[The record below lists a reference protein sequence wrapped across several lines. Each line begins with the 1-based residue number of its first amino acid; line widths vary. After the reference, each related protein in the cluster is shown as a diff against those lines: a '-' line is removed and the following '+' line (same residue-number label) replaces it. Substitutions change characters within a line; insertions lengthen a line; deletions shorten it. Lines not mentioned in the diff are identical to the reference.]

1 MSYQEG
7 FKDGQLFQKDVIVNN
22 LNNLSDK
29 EWDKGNVSFAKWLS
43 DIADRIEDN
52 SI

>member
-29 EWDKGNVSFAKWLS
+29 EIGRAHV
-43 DIADRIEDN
+43 
-52 SI
+52 

>member
-7 FKDGQLFQKDVIVNN
+7 FKDGQLFQKDVIVNS

-29 EWDKGNVSFAKWLS
+29 EWDKGNEGFAKWLS

-52 SI
+52 SL